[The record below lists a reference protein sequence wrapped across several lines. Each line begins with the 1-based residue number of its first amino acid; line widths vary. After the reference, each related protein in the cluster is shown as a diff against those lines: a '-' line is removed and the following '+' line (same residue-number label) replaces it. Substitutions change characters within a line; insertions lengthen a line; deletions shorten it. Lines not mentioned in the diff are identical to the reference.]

1 MDPYLF
7 ENFNLTS
14 YNSLKSK
21 FRAFKFPNTLYV
33 QFKINVEICLK
44 RCPAPLCNTSK
55 LERLRQRREARTA
68 LASNQY
74 EISIGFIMK
83 FVDGKRQPK
92 GKYRF

>member
-14 YNSLKSK
+14 TNSLKSK

-44 RCPAPLCNTSK
+44 RCPAPLCVASK
-55 LERLRQRREARTA
+55 LERLRQRRETNE
-68 LASNQY
+68 LAHDHY
-74 EISIGFIMK
+74 EVSIGLIMK
-83 FVDGKRQPK
+83 FGDAKEGQQQGKK
-92 GKYRF
+92 EF